1 MKNRMISY
9 KLVIP
14 IVLKDIHLLL
24 NNKHLIEQN
33 LGVKQ
38 FVIIGSDDIKDYID
52 NIENII
58 FIDENQLFNGL
69 DIQKIKKIL
78 IEKTKSDQ
86 RAGWYFQQFLKMAY
100 SFICEDEYYL
110 VWDSDTLPLKKIEFF
125 SKSNNPFFSYKSFE
139 KNDLVYFN
147 TINKIFN
154 YNIKLNSETKSYV
167 VEHMLFKTEI
177 MKELIFNIE
186 NNAELEGNSFFEK
199 ILNSISKKHINLS
212 GFSEFETYVAF
223 TRKNYP
229 DLYEFRHWNNLRCGK
244 VFVGSS
250 PNKKVLDWISKEFIS
265 ISLERYDKEWKI
277 FRFDFLKRINFKYIY
292 MFSSPIIIVKHN
304 IRMFLRKYFK
314 NFILKLKNI

>member
-1 MKNRMISY
+1 MNQY

-24 NNKHLIEQN
+24 NNKNLIEQN
-33 LGVKQ
+33 LGITQ
-38 FVIIGSDDIKDYID
+38 FVVIGSSDVKNYIK
-52 NIENII
+52 NIKNIT
-58 FIDENQLFNGL
+58 FIDENKLFKGL
-69 DIQKIKKIL
+69 DIQRIKKIL
-78 IEKTKSDQ
+78 IDKTKSDQ
-86 RAGWYFQQFLKMAY
+86 RAGWYFQQFLKMSY
-100 SFICEDEYYL
+100 SIICEDEYYL

-125 SKSNNPFFSYKSFE
+125 NKNNNPYFSYKSFE
-139 KNDLVYFN
+139 KNDLAYFN
-147 TINKIFN
+147 TIKKLFN
-154 YNIKLNSETKSYV
+154 FKLEINSEKKSYV
-167 VEHMLFKTEI
+167 VEHMLFNSKI
-177 MKELIFNIE
+177 MKELISSIE
-186 NNAELEGNSFFEK
+186 NNSILNGDSFYEK
-199 ILNSISKKHINLS
+199 ILNSISTKDINLS

-244 VFVGSS
+244 VFVGSN
-250 PNKKVLDWISKEFIS
+250 PNKKVLDWISKEFIT